1 MELFLKDLQNSNLS
15 ANSDNLHENYTNL
28 LQTFFKVVQNRPALK
43 KKILRGNHAP
53 VMNREFRKKLY
64 KRSRLRNKFWKGQSK
79 ENELSFKTQRNKCVS
94 LRRKCIKSFFQDV
107 TKEGLVT
114 NRSFWSF
121 VKPFLTNKS
130 CYTKWYNAN
139 W

>member
-1 MELFLKDLQNSNLS
+1 MELFLKDLENSNLP

-53 VMNREFRKKLY
+53 VMNREFKKKLY

-107 TKEGLVT
+107 TKEGPVT

-130 CYTKWYNAN
+130 CYTKWYYAN